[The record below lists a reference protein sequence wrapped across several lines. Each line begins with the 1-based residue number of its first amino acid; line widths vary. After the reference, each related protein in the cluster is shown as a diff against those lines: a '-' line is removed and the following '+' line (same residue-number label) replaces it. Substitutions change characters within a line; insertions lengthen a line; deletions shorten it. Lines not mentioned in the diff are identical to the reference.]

1 MKVFYCWHFEDE
13 KGQKLYYF
21 QGSDL
26 WRAAGPGR
34 FGPRREDRQAA
45 GGGAVRL
52 LEIQAGQARLSGL

>member
-1 MKVFYCWHFEDE
+1 MRKD
-13 KGQKLYYF
+13 KNYYF